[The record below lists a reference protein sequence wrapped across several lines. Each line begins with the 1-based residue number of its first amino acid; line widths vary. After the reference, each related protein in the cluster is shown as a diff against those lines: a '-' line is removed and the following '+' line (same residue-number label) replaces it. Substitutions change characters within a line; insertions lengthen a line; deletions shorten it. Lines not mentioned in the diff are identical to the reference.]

1 MAGEKLSAADKEKLY
16 ADAERYGIGRNQLL
30 LREEAVNSTEAVSER
45 EIVRGILEYSE
56 EQTQRLYDTITSLN
70 DSIATL
76 NRQLE
81 EIRKSSEDVK
91 KNEAE

>member
-1 MAGEKLSAADKEKLY
+1 MSAADKEKLY
-16 ADAERYGIGRNQLL
+16 ADAEGYGIGRNQLL